1 MELLFVV
8 LISASLGLAVRYVLR
23 GRETYG
29 AALLPA
35 VSAAVSSAV
44 WVLLL
49 WGLNW
54 QFDGTWI
61 WVAAL
66 VLGPVVAFIVG
77 GILPRKRHDA
87 DRAQLTKL
95 SGGKA

>member
-8 LISASLGLAVRYVLR
+8 LIAAVFGLAVRYVLG
-23 GRETYG
+23 GRDTYG

-35 VSAAVSSAV
+35 VSAAVASIV
-44 WVLLL
+44 WVGLL
-49 WGLNW
+49 WLGLT
-54 QFDGTWI
+54 FDGTWI
-61 WVAAL
+61 WVISLIAGPLVAL
-66 VLGPVVAFIVG
+66 FAGLA
-77 GILPRKRHDA
+77 LPRNRRAA